1 MTKYICVRKMDFGP
15 QEYNVGDIV
24 EINKLDEPIT
34 ERYEFEDVV
43 LSAELHYKIQDTGFR
58 LHANTLKHFFRK
70 IQPIESV
77 PKRILKTLLIIAL
90 YELSKEITYEIIV
103 KKQADKLVGKTPTDY
118 EIDLWKRI

>member
-1 MTKYICVRKMDFGP
+1 MTKYICVRKMDFGA

-58 LHANTLKHFFRK
+58 LHSNTLKHFFRK
-70 IQPIESV
+70 IQPKETV
-77 PKRILKTLLIIAL
+77 QKRILKTLLIIAL
-90 YELSKEITYEIIV
+90 YELSKAITYELIV
-103 KKQADKLVGKTPTDY
+103 KKQANDMVEQPGYD
-118 EIDLWKRI
+118 EIDAWKKY